1 MYTKNKNMAII
12 SSYPLA
18 TPHVDDYVVG
28 TKLQTQGANIN
39 PTKNFTIREVVE
51 VAIGSAPKAVDNA
64 DALAQGLTP
73 GQLYITDGSGAAPLN
88 VAGILMVV
96 MP

>member
-1 MYTKNKNMAII
+1 MAII

-18 TPHVDDYVVG
+18 TPDVDDYVVG

-51 VAIGSAPKAVDNA
+51 VGVGTSPKAVDNA

-96 MP
+96 VP

>member
-1 MYTKNKNMAII
+1 MYTKTKNMAII

-18 TPHVDDYVVG
+18 TPDVDDYVVG
-28 TKLQTQGANIN
+28 TKLQTQGSNIN
-39 PTKNFTIREVVE
+39 PTKNFTIRQVVE
-51 VAIGSAPKAVDNA
+51 VGVGTSPKANDNA
-64 DALAQGLTP
+64 DAVAQGLTP
-73 GQLYITDGSGAAPLN
+73 GQLYVTSGSGAAPLN

>member
-39 PTKNFTIREVVE
+39 PTKNFTIKEVVE
-51 VAIGSAPKAVDNA
+51 VGVASIPKAADNA
-64 DALAQGLTP
+64 DAIAKGISP
-73 GQLYITDGSGAAPLN
+73 GQLYQTDGTGAAPLN
-88 VAGILMVV
+88 VQGIV
-96 MP
+96 MIVG

>member
-1 MYTKNKNMAII
+1 MAII

-18 TPHVDDYVVG
+18 TPDVDDYVVG
-28 TKLQTQGANIN
+28 TKLQTQGQNIN
-39 PTKNFTIREVVE
+39 PTKNFTIRKVVE
-51 VAIGSAPKAVDNA
+51 VGVGNAPKAVDNA

-96 MP
+96 LP

>member
-18 TPHVDDYVVG
+18 TPDVDDYVVG

-39 PTKNFTIREVVE
+39 PTKNFTIRG
-51 VAIGSAPKAVDNA
+51 A
-64 DALAQGLTP
+64 
-73 GQLYITDGSGAAPLN
+73 GAAPLN
-88 VAGILMVV
+88 VAGIVMIVV
-96 MP
+96 

>member
-18 TPHVDDYVVG
+18 TPDVDDYVVG

-51 VAIGSAPKAVDNA
+51 VGVAGIPQAADNA
-64 DALAQGLTP
+64 DAIAKGITV
-73 GQLYITDGSGAAPLN
+73 GQLYQTDGAGAAPLN
-88 VAGILMVV
+88 VAGIVMIVV
-96 MP
+96 

>member
-18 TPHVDDYVVG
+18 TPDVDDYVVG
-28 TKLQTQGANIN
+28 TKLQTQGQNIN

-51 VAIGSAPKAVDNA
+51 TGIAGIPKATDNA
-64 DALAQGLTP
+64 DALVQGLVA
-73 GQLYITDGSGAAPLN
+73 GQLYQTNGTGAAPLN
-88 VAGILMVV
+88 VPGIVMIVV
-96 MP
+96 

>member
-18 TPHVDDYVVG
+18 TPDVDDYVVG
-28 TKLQTQGANIN
+28 TKLETQGSNIN
-39 PTKNFTIREVVE
+39 PTKNFKIGDVVE
-51 VAIGSAPKAVDNA
+51 VAIGSAPKADDQA
-64 DALAQGLTP
+64 DAVAQGFAP
-73 GQLYITDGSGAAPLN
+73 GQFYITSGSGAAPLN

>member
-18 TPHVDDYVVG
+18 TPDVDDYVVG
-28 TKLQTQGANIN
+28 TKLQTQGQNIN

-51 VAIGSAPKAVDNA
+51 TGVAGIPKATDNA
-64 DALAQGLTP
+64 DALVQGLVA
-73 GQLYITDGSGAAPLN
+73 GQLYQTNGTGAAPLN
-88 VAGILMVV
+88 VPGIVMIVV
-96 MP
+96 